1 MDHHRQGADRNF
13 CGLKRPQPFE
23 DMIGTLLPFVIAMH
37 AVGGE
42 EVFDRTGQLTS
53 SRQVESDVDEGV
65 LEVIGVVKVEVVAA
79 VVVALDDCGAMN
91 FAVGELSEPRD
102 GVVSEPVNES
112 AVKEPEMAGVFV
124 APQRLGCR
132 NRYGILVVF
141 VVRTGNENHRDRDPC
156 LTFGGRV
163 EH

>member
-1 MDHHRQGADRNF
+1 MDHDRQGADRNF

-42 EVFDRTGQLTS
+42 EVFDRTGELTS
-53 SRQVESDVDEGV
+53 SRQVEIDVDEGV

-112 AVKEPEMAGVFV
+112 AVKEPRWRASLS
-124 APQRLGCR
+124 PPIDLGAATDTASWSYSLSGR
-132 NRYGILVVF
+132 GM
-141 VVRTGNENHRDRDPC
+141 RTTGTEI
-156 LTFGGRV
+156 RV
-163 EH
+163 